1 MNNISAW
8 IGRRLDP
15 STPTGMEFTASL
27 IVAGLGLAFFGGIL
41 QGLHETDTIA
51 HFDLFVGQA
60 LIGLRSQSLTTFFE
74 VLTGLAGTKGIILLL
89 VTSFVLLLRSP
100 YRQLPI
106 VLGAGAAVELTVV
119 VIVKLLVARPRPD
132 QAIQLVHESSFSF
145 PSGHT
150 MAAVVVY
157 GLLAYFISR
166 TVSRGRKAAVIALWV
181 VFAASVAAS
190 RIYLGVHYPS
200 DTLASA
206 CLGGASLSLGLAWLS
221 RHETGLNPAIF
232 DSYARIRLLTAI
244 GITLLIVII
253 WRPFFI

>member
-1 MNNISAW
+1 MDRMSAW
-8 IGRRLDP
+8 IGRRLDR
-15 STPTGMEFTASL
+15 STPTGLKFTASL

-51 HFDLFVGQA
+51 QFDRFMGQA
-60 LIGLRSQSLTTFFE
+60 LIGLRAQPLTVFFE
-74 VLTGLAGTKGIILLL
+74 VITGLAGTKGIILLL
-89 VTSFVLLLRSP
+89 ATAFILLLRSP

-106 VLGAGAAVELTVV
+106 VLGTGAAVELAIV

-132 QAIQLVHESSFSF
+132 QAVQLVQEASFSF

-166 TVSRGRKAAVIALWV
+166 TVSGTRKGLVMAVWLIFVAA
-181 VFAASVAAS
+181 VAAS

-221 RHETGLNPAIF
+221 RNQTGLNPTIF
-232 DSYARIRLLTAI
+232 DNFARTRLLAAL
-244 GITLLIVII
+244 GITLIVVIL
-253 WRPFFI
+253 WRPLFI

>member
-1 MNNISAW
+1 MDRMNAW
-8 IGRRLDP
+8 IGRRLDSSRP
-15 STPTGMEFTASL
+15 SGLELTASL

-41 QGLHETDTIA
+41 QGLHDTDTIA

-60 LIGLRSQSLTTFFE
+60 LIGLRSQSLTALFE

-89 VTSFVLLLRSP
+89 VASLILLLRPP

-106 VLGAGAAVELTVV
+106 VLGAGAIVELAVV
-119 VIVKLLVARPRPD
+119 IIVKLLVARPRPD

-166 TVSRGRKAAVIALWV
+166 TVSNGRKVAVWAIWV
-181 VFAASVAAS
+181 VFAGSVAAS

-221 RHETGLNPAIF
+221 RHETGLNPTIF
-232 DSYARIRLLTAI
+232 DSYVRTRLLGAM
-244 GITLLIVII
+244 GITLLIVLL

>member
-1 MNNISAW
+1 MENINAW
-8 IGRRLDP
+8 IGRRLDR
-15 STPTGMEFTASL
+15 STPTGLEFTASL
-27 IVAGLGLAFFGGIL
+27 IVAGLGLAIFSGIL
-41 QGLHETDTIA
+41 QGLHETDTVA

-60 LIGLRSQSLTTFFE
+60 LIGLRSQALTNFFE
-74 VLTGLAGTKGIILLL
+74 VLTGLAGTKGIVLLL
-89 VTSFVLLLRSP
+89 VTTFILLMRSP

-106 VLGAGAAVELTVV
+106 VLGAGAAVELIIV

-132 QAIQLVHESSFSF
+132 QAIQLVHEASFSF

-150 MAAVVVY
+150 MAAVVIY

-166 TVSRGRKAAVIALWV
+166 TVMGRRKVLVMAAWV

-190 RIYLGVHYPS
+190 RIYLGVHFPS

-232 DSYARIRLLTAI
+232 DSFARTRLLIAM
-244 GITLLIVII
+244 GVTLLVVIL
-253 WRPFFI
+253 WRPLFI